1 MSEIISDQTLDTL
14 FRNARTPR
22 VWQDKPVTEVQ
33 LRAIY
38 DLLRLAPT
46 AMNACP
52 ARIVFAHT
60 REAREKLAECVSGSN
75 QERVRTAGAV
85 AIIGQDE
92 AFYDKLPELFPH
104 APGVRDMFAGNA
116 ALTQETILRNS
127 SLQGAYLILA
137 ARSLGL
143 DCGPMSGFDAEKVNA
158 AFFEGTTI
166 KTNFICCLGYGD
178 DTALHP
184 RLPRLSFEDACQ
196 IR

>member
-1 MSEIISDQTLDTL
+1 MDNIVSDRDLDIL
-14 FRNARTPR
+14 FRSARTPR
-22 VWQDKPVTEVQ
+22 VWLDKPVTDVQ
-33 LRAIY
+33 LRTLY
-38 DLLRLAPT
+38 ELMSLAPT
-46 AMNACP
+46 AMNCGP
-52 ARIVFAHT
+52 ARIVFAHSQ
-60 REAREKLAECVSGSN
+60 EARDTLAECVSGSN
-75 QERVRTAGAV
+75 KDRVRACGAV

-104 APGVRDMFAGNA
+104 MPTARDMFAGNT

-127 SLQGAYLILA
+127 SLQGAYLIMA

-143 DCGPMSGFDAEKVNA
+143 DCGPMSGFDAAKVDA
-158 AFFEGTTI
+158 AFFAGTAT

-178 DTALHP
+178 DSALHP